1 MATKFKS
8 SVEIDGYLSLTSGNW
23 VQVPDGTTAQRPGS
37 PTVGMFRYNTT
48 TNEFEGYFGS
58 TPAWG
63 AIGGG
68 GGGTVTEAFKTIAVS
83 GQSDI
88 VADSATDTLNVAAGN
103 NVTITT
109 DAATD
114 TLTIGSTASGQ
125 TVTIERN
132 NYTANGS
139 TTAFGVSSTISS
151 ENNIQVYL
159 DGVYQDKD
167 TFSTSGSTVT
177 LGTAPPNT
185 TEVEIMHFV
194 SVSGV
199 IAVDRFT
206 GTGSQTSFSTSLS
219 IGNENATQVYLDGV
233 YQSKLNYQTTGNVV
247 SFTTPP
253 PNGVAVEIVHMKPT
267 AVSGI
272 NKNNFTGDGTTTAF
286 TLSTTVDEENLT
298 FVFLEGVYQDKST
311 YSISG
316 TTLTFTTAP
325 QNGYGIEVMAVTDIS
340 ISTNLIYT
348 DTFTGNGSQTLFVLG
363 ITPNDLN
370 SVDVYLD
377 GLYQNS
383 STLTLVNNNLTFA
396 TAPPNNV
403 NIEVKSFG
411 NVNIGGT
418 LAPATI
424 TGGQAI
430 NVTTTT
436 SNNFTIDNKYTTSII
451 SGNTTAVVGYLYV
464 FTASLALTLP
474 AGVDGSSI
482 KISNRSATQTCTLV
496 PNGTDKIMGSNTTMT
511 LNNAAASFELIY
523 SGTAQGWVIIGPQ

>member
-1 MATKFKS
+1 
-8 SVEIDGYLSLTSGNW
+8 
-23 VQVPDGTTAQRPGS
+23 
-37 PTVGMFRYNTT
+37 
-48 TNEFEGYFGS
+48 
-58 TPAWG
+58 
-63 AIGGG
+63 
-68 GGGTVTEAFKTIAVS
+68 
-83 GQSDI
+83 
-88 VADSATDTLNVAAGN
+88 
-103 NVTITT
+103 
-109 DAATD
+109 
-114 TLTIGSTASGQ
+114 
-125 TVTIERN
+125 
-132 NYTANGS
+132 
-139 TTAFGVSSTISS
+139 
-151 ENNIQVYL
+151 
-159 DGVYQDKD
+159 
-167 TFSTSGSTVT
+167 
-177 LGTAPPNT
+177 
-185 TEVEIMHFV
+185 MHFV

-206 GTGSQTSFSTSLS
+206 GTGSQASFNTSLS

-247 SFTTPP
+247 SFTTAP

-436 SNNFTIDNKYTTSII
+436 SNNFTIDNKYTTSVI

-474 AGVDGSSI
+474 AGADGSSI